1 MIGRP
6 RNPMLQGIVRHRAIA
21 VLLLL
26 QVVLAFAIASNTL
39 FAFARS
45 TQLMRQPSGLSED
58 ALLLVDVAATATPM
72 TAADRDATVAALGSL
87 PGVQAAIAVDAL
99 PFGYELSA
107 SLGAGGPNGD
117 DDGVQASL
125 FGATPGALAALGL
138 RLEAGRD
145 FEASE
150 YVDGANG
157 ADIDDAP
164 AVIVSHALAMR
175 LFGTAGVLGKS
186 IHTDTGHPLRIVG
199 VVEHLMRAQPLA
211 SAEQGAEYAV
221 LVPVAP
227 RTDFMA
233 YVLRGTPRD
242 MQRIAADVALL
253 LAHGNTPP
261 ALEAS
266 RTLAQARAQY
276 FRHELDDSRLLAVA
290 TLALLLVTAIGIG
303 GLSSFWV
310 RKRTRAIGIRR
321 ALGASRTAI
330 LRHFLA
336 ESLLVVTAGNALG
349 AVLALALN
357 RILIDQFEFARL
369 PPTYLAV
376 GAIALWI
383 TGLAA
388 TLPPA
393 LRAAAVMPA
402 TALRNP

>member
-6 RNPMLQGIVRHRAIA
+6 RNPMLQGIARHRAIA

-26 QVVLAFAIASNTL
+26 QVVLAFAIASNAL
-39 FAFARS
+39 FAFVRS

-58 ALLLVDVAATATPM
+58 ALLLVDVPATATPM

-107 SLGAGGPNGD
+107 SLGAGDPSGG
-117 DDGVQASL
+117 DDGVQSSL

-186 IHTDTGHPLRIVG
+186 IHADTGHPLRIVG

-211 SAEQGAEYAV
+211 SAEQGTEYAV

-233 YVLRGTPRD
+233 YVLRGKPGD

-253 LAHGNTPP
+253 ARGNTSS

-357 RILIDQFEFARL
+357 RILVDQFEFARL

-388 TLPPA
+388 ALPPA

>member
-39 FAFARS
+39 FAFVHSSR
-45 TQLMRQPSGLSED
+45 LMRQPSGLAED
-58 ALLLVDVAATATPM
+58 ALLLVDVPATATPM

-107 SLGAGGPNGD
+107 SL
-117 DDGVQASL
+117 DGVQVSL
-125 FGATPGALAALGL
+125 FGATPGALATLGL

-157 ADIDDAP
+157 ADIDQAP

-211 SAEQGAEYAV
+211 SAEQGTEYAV

-233 YVLRGTPRD
+233 YVLRGTPD
-242 MQRIAADVALL
+242 DIPRIAATL
-253 LAHGNTPP
+253 G
-261 ALEAS
+261 AS

-321 ALGASRTAI
+321 ALGASRAAI
-330 LRHFLA
+330 LRHFLV

-357 RILIDQFEFARL
+357 RILVDQFEFARL

-388 TLPPA
+388 ALPPA